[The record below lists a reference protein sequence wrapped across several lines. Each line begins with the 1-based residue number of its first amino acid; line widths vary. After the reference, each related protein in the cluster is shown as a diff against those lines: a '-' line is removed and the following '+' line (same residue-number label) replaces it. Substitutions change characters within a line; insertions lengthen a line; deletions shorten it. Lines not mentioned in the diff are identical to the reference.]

1 MSWSRLAASVCERS
15 FEPAIVDQALASPT
29 DRETWQALRDT
40 LSRAERMD
48 LVERMK
54 ASLEDIRFDSGQEC
68 EDAYVK
74 RHRGACRGQP
84 AGHRRHAA
92 GPGDRAARL

>member
-48 LVERMK
+48 LVEQLN
-54 ASLEDIRFDSGQEC
+54 ASLENIRFDKDEVDGDPARVALPVLFDLLPRLP
-68 EDAYVK
+68 ED
-74 RHRGACRGQP
+74 RGW
-84 AGHRRHAA
+84 
-92 GPGDRAARL
+92 